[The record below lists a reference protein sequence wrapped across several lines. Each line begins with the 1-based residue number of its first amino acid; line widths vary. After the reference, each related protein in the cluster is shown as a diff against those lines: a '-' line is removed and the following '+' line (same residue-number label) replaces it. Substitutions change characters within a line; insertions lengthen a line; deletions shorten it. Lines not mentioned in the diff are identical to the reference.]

1 MCFVYR
7 EVRPMKRFFIV
18 LVLLCLSFTGI
29 KAQILYC
36 MSYADFQEGNWTEL
50 DTLKMKGRGQ
60 NHRIKTENDSLDKV
74 LKDEAFAVSYHDTLF
89 VNKAHM
95 YYNGERFGKG
105 YAPAYIYGRG
115 QICFV
120 SSLPRDNG
128 ASGVPAVI
136 SFGVMFGAIGA
147 GLMAGAYEASL
158 KEYYCFLV
166 KREYE
171 GGRKEARMIDDKFME
186 KYEESSPEFYAEYM
200 SVKKQRKREAA
211 SHVLPLLKE
220 WQLIQ

>member
-1 MCFVYR
+1 
-7 EVRPMKRFFIV
+7 MKRVLILIV
-18 LVLLCLSFTGI
+18 LSCFSLTGLQ
-29 KAQILYC
+29 AQISYC
-36 MSYADFQEGNWTEL
+36 MSYADYEEGNWTEL
-50 DTLKMKGRGQ
+50 DTLMLKGRKQ

-74 LKDEAFAVSYHDTLF
+74 LKDEAFAVLYHDTLF

-120 SSLPRDNG
+120 SRLPQDNG
-128 ASGVPAVI
+128 ASGVPAVV

-147 GLMAGAYEASL
+147 GLMAGVYEASL
-158 KEYYCFLV
+158 RGYYCFLV

-171 GGRKEARMIDDKFME
+171 DGRKEARIIDDKFME
-186 KYEESSPEFYAEYM
+186 KYEDISPEFYAEYM
-200 SVKKQRKREAA
+200 SVKNKKKREVA